1 MFFTYCTKIFTN
13 DKITFF
19 VDGIQDVPLHQKMII
34 KENSLIMFDTNQGNL
49 VEVEIKGDQEISN
62 LKKFYNE
69 VLPNLGWQM
78 LKKDKFKRDQN
89 FLDIEY
95 FTEKKKTIVKFKLI
109 QK

>member
-1 MFFTYCTKIFTN
+1 MLFAYCDKVNTN

-19 VDGIQDVPLHQKMII
+19 VDGIQDVPLHQNMII

-49 VEVEIKGDQEISN
+49 VEVEIKGDQKISN
-62 LKKFYNE
+62 LKNFYNE

-78 LKKDKFKRDQN
+78 LKKNKFKRDQN
-89 FLDIEY
+89 FLEIQY
-95 FTEKKKTIVKFKLI
+95 YIEKKKTIVKFKLI